1 MVIQGKYLKIV
12 LFFVLTSV
20 TDIFRGSNFIEYEQ
34 KSGLALFAHHE
45 YSAPSSG
52 TSWAFLFHK
61 CLLMSRK
68 SCSVYL
74 P

>member
-12 LFFVLTSV
+12 PFFVLTFSN
-20 TDIFRGSNFIEYEQ
+20 RGSNFIEYEQ
-34 KSGLALFAHHE
+34 KSGLFAHHE